1 VDYEWLKS
9 ILGVVAQ
16 HGPWAVLAF
25 FLVTRLLSTHN
36 RQHDRIQAILAAY
49 NIAVVENAKVTER
62 LAGLI
67 EERTRVR
74 NRQDDSRPSE

>member
-25 FLVTRLLSTHN
+25 FLVTRLLSTHHH
-36 RQHDRIQAILAAY
+36 QHERIQTILAAY
-49 NIAVVENAKVTER
+49 NTAVIENARVTER
-62 LAGLI
+62 LAILI

-74 NRQDDSRPSE
+74 QNGPGTS

>member
-16 HGPWAVLAF
+16 HGPWAVLSF
-25 FLVTRLLSTHN
+25 FLVSRLLSTHN
-36 RQHDRIQAILAAY
+36 LQHERIKTILDAY
-49 NIAVVENAKVTER
+49 QTAVVENARVTER
-62 LAGLI
+62 LAHLI

-74 NRQDDSRPSE
+74 HDG